1 MKILNLYYSQTGN
14 TEKIAR
20 KISSALKKSGHK
32 LTMIEAEKTLRI
44 DLTSKTCTAKQ
55 SLQSQ

>member
-20 KISSALKKSGHK
+20 KISSALKKSGHDFAYK
-32 LTMIEAEKTLRI
+32 KA
-44 DLTSKTCTAKQ
+44 SA
-55 SLQSQ
+55 

>member
-32 LTMIEAEKTLRI
+32 LTMIEAEK
-44 DLTSKTCTAKQ
+44 KH
-55 SLQSQ
+55 

>member
-20 KISSALKKSGHK
+20 KISLAIKNSGHEI
-32 LTMIEAEKTLRI
+32 TMIEAEK
-44 DLTSKTCTAKQ
+44 KH
-55 SLQSQ
+55 